1 MERKRGISPAP
12 AKSVKRRQG
21 YSPASTKFLKRKRGA
36 QPGNH
41 NAFRHGF
48 YSDQFKQAERASLS
62 QIQDTDLTNEI
73 EVVRV
78 QILRYLEAETLTGN
92 QIDYET
98 RLQALRTVSLAAE
111 SLTRLIRTQVI
122 LNTNPLE
129 LESDSENTPPME
141 DGID

>member
-1 MERKRGISPAP
+1 MERKRGI
-12 AKSVKRRQG
+12 
-21 YSPASTKFLKRKRGA
+21 SPASTKFLKRKRGA

-48 YSDQFKQAERASLS
+48 YSDQFKQAERMKLC
-62 QIQDTDLTNEI
+62 QIENTDLTDEI

-78 QILRYLEAETLTGN
+78 QILRYLEAEAGELN
-92 QIDYET
+92 RIDYET

-122 LNTNPLE
+122 LNASPPE
-129 LESDSENTPPME
+129 LENKQAGTQPME
-141 DGID
+141 DPVD

>member
-1 MERKRGISPAP
+1 M
-12 AKSVKRRQG
+12 
-21 YSPASTKFLKRKRGA
+21 KRKRGA
-36 QPGNH
+36 QPGNK

-48 YSDQFKQAERASLS
+48 YSEQFKQAERLKLC
-62 QIQDTDLTNEI
+62 QIENTDLTGEI

-78 QILRYLEAETLTGN
+78 QILRYLEAETVASS

-122 LNTNPLE
+122 LNSDPLE
-129 LESDSENTPPME
+129 LIKDQESTPHM
-141 DGID
+141 DDIVD

>member
-1 MERKRGISPAP
+1 MKKKRGGQI
-12 AKSVKRRQG
+12 
-21 YSPASTKFLKRKRGA
+21 
-36 QPGNH
+36 GNK

-48 YSDQFKQAERASLS
+48 YSEQFKQAERASLS

-78 QILRYLEAETLTGN
+78 QILRYLEAEALAVN

-122 LNTNPLE
+122 LNANPLE
-129 LESDSENTPPME
+129 LENERESTQLLEEGSV
-141 DGID
+141 

>member
-48 YSDQFKQAERASLS
+48 YSDQFKQAERMKLC
-62 QIQDTDLTNEI
+62 QIENTDLTDEI

>member
-1 MERKRGISPAP
+1 M
-12 AKSVKRRQG
+12 
-21 YSPASTKFLKRKRGA
+21 
-36 QPGNH
+36 GNK

-48 YSDQFKQAERASLS
+48 YSDQFKHSERLNLS
-62 QIQDTDLTNEI
+62 QIPNTDLSNEI

-78 QILRYLEAETLTGN
+78 QILRYLEAETVALD

-122 LNTNPLE
+122 LNTNPPQ
-129 LESDSENTPPME
+129 SEDNQEGTQP
-141 DGID
+141 IDDIVD

>member
-1 MERKRGISPAP
+1 MDSERGDNFANHK
-12 AKSVKRRQG
+12 QG
-21 YSPASTKFLKRKRGA
+21 YGPASIRFLKRKRGA
-36 QPGNH
+36 QPGNQ
-41 NAFRHGF
+41 NAFQHGF
-48 YSDQFKQAERASLS
+48 YSEQFKQAERMKLS
-62 QIQDTDLTNEI
+62 QIQDTDLTSEI

-78 QILRYLEAETLTGN
+78 QILRYLEAEILAVN

-129 LESDSENTPPME
+129 LESDSESTQPME

>member
-1 MERKRGISPAP
+1 MNC
-12 AKSVKRRQG
+12 
-21 YSPASTKFLKRKRGA
+21 KRGA
-36 QPGNH
+36 QMGNR
-41 NAFRHGF
+41 NAFKHGF
-48 YSDQFKQAERASLS
+48 YSDQFKQAERMSLS
-62 QIQDTDLTNEI
+62 QIPNTDLTDEI

-78 QILRYLEAETLTGN
+78 QIRRYLEAETGALD

-129 LESDSENTPPME
+129 LENDQESTQPMG
-141 DGID
+141 DVVD

>member
-1 MERKRGISPAP
+1 MDRKR
-12 AKSVKRRQG
+12 G
-21 YSPASTKFLKRKRGA
+21 YSPASVNISTNAMKRRRGA
-36 QPGNH
+36 QLGNK

-48 YSDQFKQAERASLS
+48 YSDQFKQAERINLS
-62 QIQDTDLTNEI
+62 QIQNTDLTNEI

-78 QILRYLEAETLTGN
+78 QILRYLEAETLAAN

-129 LESDSENTPPME
+129 LGNEQESNQPMGE
-141 DGID
+141 VGD